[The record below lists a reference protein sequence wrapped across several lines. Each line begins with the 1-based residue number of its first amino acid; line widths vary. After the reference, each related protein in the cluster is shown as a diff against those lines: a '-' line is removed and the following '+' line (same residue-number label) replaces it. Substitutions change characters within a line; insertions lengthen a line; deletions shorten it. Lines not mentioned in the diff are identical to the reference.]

1 MKTKRRPLRFLLL
14 LGAAFL
20 FAYLVFTLGLSG
32 YYTYNLLH
40 PACPVAADA
49 QPGYDLVSLTMAD
62 GVELSGWWHAPQN
75 NSVIIMLP
83 GSGGNRDAMLPYA
96 QPLAQAGYGIMIL
109 ESRNCA
115 GHMVTLGWRE
125 SEDMQTML
133 GYALSQPDVEWVG
146 ALGFSV
152 GGAAALNAAADD
164 ERIQTVVAMGQY
176 ANLYTEFTNSAGAVM
191 SYEWQIDNLV
201 AMEYWL
207 FTGVSSA
214 ALSPEED
221 IRLITSRPV
230 LLIFGELEI
239 ANGNGYAQAEAGGSN
254 TELWVIPGAGH
265 GGYIQAAGDEVG
277 ERIAEFF
284 DASFNQ

>member
-1 MKTKRRPLRFLLL
+1 MKTERRPLRFLLL
-14 LGAAFL
+14 LGAAFM

-40 PACPVAADA
+40 PACQRAEES
-49 QPGYDLVSLTMAD
+49 QSGYELVTLSMAD

-75 NSVIIMLP
+75 QAVILMLP

-96 QPLAQAGYGIMIL
+96 QPLVQAGYGVLML

-133 GYALSQPDVEWVG
+133 DYALSQPDVDWVG

-164 ERIQTVVAMGQY
+164 ERILAVVAMGQY
-176 ANLYTEFTNSAGAVM
+176 ANLYNEFTNSAGAMM

-201 AMEYWL
+201 AVEYWL
-207 FTGVSSA
+207 FTGVSST
-214 ALSPEED
+214 ALSPVED
-221 IRLITSRPV
+221 IRLVAPRPV

-239 ANGNGYAQAEAGGSN
+239 ANGNGYAQAEAGGST

-265 GGYIQAAGDEVG
+265 GGYIQAAGGEVG
-277 ERIAEFF
+277 ERIVDFF
-284 DASFNQ
+284 DLGR